1 MLNFQHRSQGFF
13 FERKG
18 KRLGLLSSHKR
29 SPGYKVVIFFK
40 ENHFSVNIENET
52 AKQEKFL

>member
-29 SPGYKVVIFFK
+29 SPGYKVVI
-40 ENHFSVNIENET
+40 SVNIENAT
-52 AKQEKFL
+52 AKQEKLL